1 MGGGPLPSPPTSRRG
16 SPPPISPSESST
28 IGPTEI
34 PDQDGEGPSGPG
46 DHPDPQR
53 DRGQQGKKGHRGAP
67 GPPGPPGLDRAQGP
81 PGEPG
86 PTGNGGNGEDRERRD
101 ALAREAKLEIRK
113 PDSFDGSHCSL
124 WRTFVSDCIQ
134 MFTAKPTLYESEASR
149 VTFASLYLTGAAARY
164 YQNLVE
170 RELMQNTYLAALHNW
185 RSFVLTFGRL
195 FGVHEQL
202 YSQAALDRVHQR
214 ANETFA
220 DFLVRFEDTSLLTQ
234 YNEPALRWRLL
245 LQIRKDLRSQLTL
258 TGNIPQGFNDVVDR
272 LLDLDTAREA
282 FNEAGITTN
291 VYANPMYVAT
301 TVTPPNTQTNQQN
314 AQAGPGPTTQ
324 ANRNR
329 NRSQANRTTPTARAV
344 NT

>member
-1 MGGGPLPSPPTSRRG
+1 MGRDHLDQEITQIHR
-16 SPPPISPSESST
+16 E
-28 IGPTEI
+28 IGVSKGKRDTGEP
-34 PDQDGEGPSGPG
+34 QD
-46 DHPDPQR
+46 
-53 DRGQQGKKGHRGAP
+53 P
-67 GPPGPPGLDRAQGP
+67 GPPGPPGPDRAQGP

-101 ALAREAKLEIRK
+101 ALAREGKLEIRK
-113 PDSFDGSHCSL
+113 PDSFDGSNRSL
-124 WRTFVSDCIQ
+124 WRTFVSDCIR

-149 VTFASLYLTGAAARY
+149 VTFASSYLTGAAARY

-195 FGVHEQL
+195 FGVHDEQL

-214 ANETFA
+214 VNETFA
-220 DFLVRFEDTSLLTQ
+220 DFLVCFEDASLLTQ

-245 LQIRKDLRSQLTL
+245 LQIRKDPRSRLTL

-282 FNEAGITTN
+282 FNKAGLTTN
-291 VYANPMYVAT
+291 VYANPTYVAT

-329 NRSQANRTTPTARAV
+329 NCSQANRTTPTARAAQV
-344 NT
+344 PNPRNRPFVRLTPEEHQRRMKNGLCI